1 MQIHVCEE
9 RVPTRYVH
17 VQKNELRN
25 EVMYLYTHSY
35 AYVYVCVHVQR
46 WTSTGS
52 GSKAAYATHRQ

>member
-1 MQIHVCEE
+1 MCAKNEF
-9 RVPTRYVH
+9 PLAMCT
-17 VQKNELRN
+17 KNELRN